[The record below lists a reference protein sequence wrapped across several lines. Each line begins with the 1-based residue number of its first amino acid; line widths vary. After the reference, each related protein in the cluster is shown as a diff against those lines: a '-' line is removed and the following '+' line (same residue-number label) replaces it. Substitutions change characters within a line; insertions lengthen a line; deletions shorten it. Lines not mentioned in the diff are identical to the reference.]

1 MQIKYSLLDGSVGK
15 NGIIFGADLNSLMN
29 IDNVGRS
36 IVILGKGVIQGLY
49 HTLAAETQYSIN
61 FTRTGIKCCLSL
73 YYNGINSFLFAN
85 ASKMHQ
91 FKAKD
96 SEIEKISFVFRKYF
110 RRFFS

>member
-1 MQIKYSLLDGSVGK
+1 MHIKYSLLDGSVGK
-15 NGIIFGADLNSLMN
+15 NVIIFGADLKSLVN

-36 IVILGKGVIQGLY
+36 IVILGKGLIQGLY
-49 HTLAAETQYSIN
+49 HTLAAETQYSIS

-73 YYNGINSFLFAN
+73 YYNGSNSFLFAN
-85 ASKMHQ
+85 ALKMHQ

-96 SEIEKISFVFRKYF
+96 SDIKKISFVFRKYF